1 MKLQILIA
9 HYKEPEDLIVKLLN
23 SINNQLGIDFT
34 NDLEV
39 IICND
44 GFFVPIPIETL
55 SRYKFKIKYI
65 MNQHEGV
72 SYTRNTLLNVSN
84 AEYIMFCDADDVF
97 CSQLGLYSVLETIKD
112 KNPDVF
118 ISSFYEET
126 REHKF
131 ILRELDSNFI
141 HGKVFRRQYLLDN
154 NISFHSDLIFLGDPY
169 FLQQV
174 LRLSN
179 NMVYSNIPFYIWC
192 WNDNSICRKEK
203 DHLIKSYVMKLRG
216 DKLLTENFIK
226 RDRIDLAKMIV
237 LNSIQDMYFK
247 FYTKNWYDLRYTE
260 EIREAQKQFVDF
272 YNSFKYLYD
281 DIDEKTKIQSYNAIL
296 LKRSSNGPQSG
307 YLGLEP
313 WLNKIVL
320 LYTK

>member
-9 HYKEPEDLIVKLLN
+9 HYNESENLVLNLLN
-23 SINNQLGIDFT
+23 SINNQLGIDFK
-34 NDLEV
+34 NSIEAV
-39 IICND
+39 ICND
-44 GFFVPIPIETL
+44 GISVPIPIEIL
-55 SRYKFKIKYI
+55 SKYKFKIKYI

-72 SYTRNTLLNVSN
+72 SYTRNTLLDASN
-84 AEYIMFCDADDVF
+84 SDYIMFCDSDDMF
-97 CSQLGLYSVLETIKD
+97 CDQLGLYSILEAIKD

-118 ISSFYEET
+118 ISPFYEET

-131 ILRELDSNFI
+131 ILRELDSNFV

-154 NISFHSDLIFLGDPY
+154 DIRFHSDLIFFGDPY
-169 FLQQV
+169 FLKQA
-174 LRLSN
+174 LGLTS
-179 NMVYSNIPFYIWC
+179 NMVYSKIPFYIWC

-203 DHLIKSYVMKLRG
+203 NHLIKSYAMKLRG

-247 FYTKNWYDLRYTE
+247 FYTKSWYDLRYTE
-260 EIREAQKQFVDF
+260 EIKEAQKQFVDF
-272 YNSFKYLYD
+272 YNSFKNLYD
-281 DIDEKTKIQSYNAIL
+281 EIDDKTKMKSYNTIL
-296 LKRSSNGPQSG
+296 LSRGSNGPQSG

-313 WLNKIVL
+313 WLIKIVS
-320 LYTK
+320 LYTN

>member
-9 HYKEPEDLIVKLLN
+9 HYKESEELVLNLLN
-23 SINNQLGIDFT
+23 SINDQLGIDFK
-34 NDLEV
+34 NDLEA

-44 GFFVPIPIETL
+44 GFLAPIPIEIL
-55 SRYKFKIKYI
+55 SKYKFKIKYI

-84 AEYIMFCDADDVF
+84 AEYIMFCDADDTF
-97 CSQLGLYSVLETIKD
+97 CDRLGLYSILEVIKD

-118 ISSFYEET
+118 ISPFYEET

-154 NISFHSDLIFLGDPY
+154 NIKFHQDLIFLGDPY
-169 FLQQV
+169 FLQQA
-174 LRLSN
+174 LNLTT
-179 NMVYSNIPFYIWC
+179 NMVYSRIPFYIWC
-192 WNDNSICRKEK
+192 WNDNSVCRKEK
-203 DHLIKSYVMKLRG
+203 DHLIKSYSMKLRG

-226 RDRIDLAKMIV
+226 RERLDLAKMV
-237 LNSIQDMYFK
+237 LLRSVQDMYFK
-247 FYTKNWYDLRYTE
+247 FYSKNWFDLRYTE
-260 EIREAQKQFVDF
+260 EIKLAQKQFVDY
-272 YNSFKYLYD
+272 YNEFKFLYN